1 MTTAR
6 RLVLLASL
14 LLPRSAFAQQGGGG
28 GGGQGRGNQG
38 GQGNQGR
45 GNQGGQ
51 GGQGRGNQGGQGNAG
66 NQGNRGGPPRS
77 LGSSD
82 WTIVQSWLGTNPGYT
97 AQPLPPGMRNRLAQ
111 GKPLP
116 PGIARRAAPPDLIR
130 LLPVHPGHE
139 YVVVGTSVVLVAIAT
154 GVVASILTD
163 ALLR

>member
-1 MTTAR
+1 MKSAR
-6 RLVLLASL
+6 RLALLAGLALMPWPS
-14 LLPRSAFAQQGGGG
+14 FAQPGGGGGG
-28 GGGQGRGNQG
+28 GGGQGRG
-38 GQGNQGR
+38 QGNQGGEGR
-45 GNQGGQ
+45 GNQ
-51 GGQGRGNQGGQGNAG
+51 GGQGRGNQGGQGNPG

-82 WTIVQSWLGTNPGYT
+82 RVTVQGWLQNNSGYT

-111 GKPLP
+111 GKALP

-130 LLPVHPGHE
+130 LLPVHPGYE
-139 YVVVGTSVVLVAIAT
+139 YVVVGTSIVLVAIAT